1 MAAEIIN
8 LRRVKKQHKRAEAS
22 EQAAENRAKYGRPKS
37 ERKQDELETARASRE
52 LEGHK
57 LDRKRDDDK

>member
-8 LRRVKKQHKRAEAS
+8 LRHVRKQHKRAEAA
-22 EQAAENRAKYGRPKS
+22 ELAAENRAKHGRPKS
-37 ERKQDELETARASRE
+37 ERKQDELESARASKE